1 MLLRRAA
8 SAISKAAGAASAI
21 NKAAKQRRHYRALVK
36 RSAADAPK
44 LEDLELE
51 TAPAPP
57 KGDATALLRVRYSSL
72 NYKDG
77 LVLSGSRGVAKYPVV
92 PGINLVGTVV
102 QDAPFAP
109 PKGSRVACVNGQ
121 LGQTADGGYAEF
133 ARVPSTDLTLLP
145 DSLDDFA
152 AAAVGTAGFTA
163 MQCILHLERYGGLD
177 DTPSTV
183 LVTGAAGGVGSLA
196 VQLLSK
202 RGHTVIASSSR
213 FAEEEAYLTKLGAS
227 RVMGRLE
234 APSKPLDRV
243 RFDYAIDC
251 VGGDPL
257 AHCLSRCGARGA
269 VAACGNAASGDL
281 RTTVFPFILRG
292 VRLLGVDSVNPPAE
306 ERNAVW
312 ERLDRDLDRDLL
324 EATTTTI
331 PLADVPRVADDILAG
346 RVRGRV
352 VVDLAA

>member
-8 SAISKAAGAASAI
+8 SAIT
-21 NKAAKQRRHYRALVK
+21 KAAKQRRHYRALVK
-36 RSAADAPK
+36 LSAADPPK

-77 LVLSGSRGVAKYPVV
+77 LVLSGSKGVAKYPVV
-92 PGINLVGTVV
+92 PGINLVGTVI

-163 MQCILHLERYGGLD
+163 MQCILHLERYGAM

-183 LVTGAAGGVGSLA
+183 LVTAL
-196 VQLLSK
+196 
-202 RGHTVIASSSR
+202 
-213 FAEEEAYLTKLGAS
+213 
-227 RVMGRLE
+227 
-234 APSKPLDRV
+234 P
-243 RFDYAIDC
+243 
-251 VGGDPL
+251 
-257 AHCLSRCGARGA
+257 
-269 VAACGNAASGDL
+269 AASG
-281 RTTVFPFILRG
+281 RSPCSSSPREV
-292 VRLLGVDSVNPPAE
+292 
-306 ERNAVW
+306 
-312 ERLDRDLDRDLL
+312 
-324 EATTTTI
+324 I
-331 PLADVPRVADDILAG
+331 P
-346 RVRGRV
+346 
-352 VVDLAA
+352 

>member
-8 SAISKAAGAASAI
+8 STV
-21 NKAAKQRRHYRALVK
+21 KAAKQRRHYRALVK
-36 RSAADAPK
+36 RTAADPPA

-77 LVLSGSRGVAKYPVV
+77 LVLAGSRGVAKYPVV

-121 LGQTADGGYAEF
+121 LGQTNDGGYSEF
-133 ARVPSTDLTLLP
+133 CRVPSQDLTLLP

-163 MQCILHLERYGGLD
+163 MQCILHLERYGALD
-177 DTPSTV
+177 DDAPSTV

-196 VQLLSK
+196 VQLLAA

-213 FAEEEAYLTKLGAS
+213 AGEEEDYLMKLGAS
-227 RVMGRLE
+227 RVVGRLE

-243 RFDYAIDC
+243 RFDYAVDC

-257 AHCLSRCGARGA
+257 AHSLSRCGPRGA

-312 ERLDRDLDRDLL
+312 ERLDRDLDRELL
-324 EATTTTI
+324 AATTTTI
-331 PLADVPRVADDILAG
+331 PLADVPRVADDILEG

>member
-1 MLLRRAA
+1 MQKHGLDFQDGL
-8 SAISKAAGAASAI
+8 
-21 NKAAKQRRHYRALVK
+21 QQCF
-36 RSAADAPK
+36 
-44 LEDLELE
+44 
-51 TAPAPP
+51 
-57 KGDATALLRVRYSSL
+57 ALLKLSATRYIEHDYLIRFSPARL
-72 NYKDG
+72 PFCPHG
-77 LVLSGSRGVAKYPVV
+77 VGWRG
-92 PGINLVGTVV
+92 
-102 QDAPFAP
+102 
-109 PKGSRVACVNGQ
+109 R
-121 LGQTADGGYAEF
+121 
-133 ARVPSTDLTLLP
+133 
-145 DSLDDFA
+145 DDFA

-213 FAEEEAYLTKLGAS
+213 AAEEEAYLMKLGAS
-227 RVMGRLE
+227 RVVGRLE

-243 RFDYAIDC
+243 RFDYAVDC

-281 RTTVFPFILRG
+281 VTTVFPFILRG

>member
-1 MLLRRAA
+1 MLLRRAV
-8 SAISKAAGAASAI
+8 SAIKAT
-21 NKAAKQRRHYRALVK
+21 KQRRHYRALVK

-177 DTPSTV
+177 DDAPSTV

-196 VQLLSK
+196 VQLLST

-213 FAEEEAYLTKLGAS
+213 AAEEEAYLMGLGAS
-227 RVMGRLE
+227 RVVGRLE

-243 RFDYAIDC
+243 RFDYAVDC

-257 AHCLSRCGARGA
+257 AHCLSRCGPRGA

-281 RTTVFPFILRG
+281 HTTVFPFILRG

-312 ERLDRDLDRDLL
+312 ERLDRDLDRELL
-324 EATTTTI
+324 AATTTTI
-331 PLADVPRVADDILAG
+331 PLADVPRVADDILEG